1 MVKLNRLFF
10 FIKLFK
16 CEQIY
21 VCRPP
26 YTIFLNLLLEN
37 RGKVDIIMM

>member
-10 FIKLFK
+10 LSNCLNVNEYLF
-16 CEQIY
+16 
-21 VCRPP
+21 VVRLTPF
-26 YTIFLNLLLEN
+26 FLNLLLEN